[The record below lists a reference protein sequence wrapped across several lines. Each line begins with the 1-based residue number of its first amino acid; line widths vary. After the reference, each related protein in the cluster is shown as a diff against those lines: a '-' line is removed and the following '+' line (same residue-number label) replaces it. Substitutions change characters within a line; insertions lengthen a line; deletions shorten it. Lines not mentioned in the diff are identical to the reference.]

1 MYYRLAIKKMIVEKL
16 GEFIFEDYYKR
27 IGFVK

>member
-1 MYYRLAIKKMIVEKL
+1 MYYRHAIKKMVVDEL
-16 GEFIFEDYYKR
+16 REFIFEDYYKR